1 MKRIARI
8 INEKAGTKEGFL
20 ILLVVLW
27 LLNALLMNELA
38 TDYFVEGDLRQG
50 LYAFMSFTVFG
61 LLTVSIIRLTRHL
74 VTIRLQGPNVKL
86 NEDQNEAKLQRRLVN
101 ETNRALEET
110 QPVKDFYT
118 TQDTLRAENFFF
130 LKVDGKIY
138 KILFDS
144 LLYAEAN
151 GNYTKIILENNTLQP
166 TMTFSSLE
174 RLLPKEYFI
183 RLHRSFIINKS
194 KISHIEGNRV
204 FIGKTEIPIGSNY
217 RDGLLKEL
225 GV

>member
-1 MKRIARI
+1 MRRIARI
-8 INEKAGTKEGFL
+8 IKEKAGTKEGVL
-20 ILLVVLW
+20 ILLLVLW

-38 TDYFVEGDLRQG
+38 TGYFVDGDSRQG

-74 VTIRLQGPNVKL
+74 INIRIQEPDVKRD
-86 NEDQNEAKLQRRLVN
+86 EDQNGAELQGRLPN
-101 ETNRALEET
+101 ETNRELEEI
-110 QPVKDFYT
+110 QRPKDFSG
-118 TQDTLRAENFFF
+118 TQDTLRAENFIF
-130 LKVDGKIY
+130 LKADGKIY

-151 GNYTKIILENNTLQP
+151 GNYTKIILESNTLQP
-166 TMTFSSLE
+166 TMTFSNLE
-174 RLLPKEYFI
+174 RLLPKNYFI

-217 RDGLLKEL
+217 RDGFLKEL